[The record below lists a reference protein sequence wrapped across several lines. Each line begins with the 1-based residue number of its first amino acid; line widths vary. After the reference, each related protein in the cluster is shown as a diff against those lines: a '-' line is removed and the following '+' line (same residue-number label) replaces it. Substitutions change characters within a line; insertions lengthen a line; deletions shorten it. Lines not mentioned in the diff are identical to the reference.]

1 MLSFSDGT
9 TLNNSSVREGGLVS
23 GNNQANT
30 TVDCSQGSLTYKTAN
45 GGYISGESSTGLML
59 AGGAAL
65 QSALD
70 GCQSIT
76 LTCWFY
82 HPGDAR
88 HALMSRFGSGF
99 TNQFNHFIDPNRE
112 LHYNFTGA
120 ISGAQ
125 ADINTSVFSAN
136 TWTLCHNTYDVS
148 DGIARWYMNGSQ
160 VATAN
165 LGTDGGNGLT
175 VSSSFSGQGFGWMAR
190 ADYIEANDGRMGK
203 VRIHNV
209 ALTAT
214 ECLNDFNQQKS
225 IYGL

>member
-1 MLSFSDGT
+1 M
-9 TLNNSSVREGGLVS
+9 VS

-30 TVDCSQGSLTYKTAN
+30 TVDCSNGSLTYKTAN

-59 AGGAAL
+59 AGGNAL
-65 QSALD
+65 QQALD
-70 GCQSIT
+70 ACQSIT

-88 HALMSRFGSGF
+88 HALMSRYGSGF
-99 TNQFNHFIDPNRE
+99 TGQFNHFIDPNRE
-112 LHYNFTGA
+112 LHYNFGGA

-148 DGIARWYMNGSQ
+148 TGVATWYMNGSS

-165 LGTDGGNGLT
+165 LGTDGGNGLS
-175 VSSSFSGQGFGWMAR
+175 VSSTSGQGFGWMAR

-209 ALTAT
+209 ALTAS
-214 ECLNDFNQQKS
+214 ECLYDFNQQKS